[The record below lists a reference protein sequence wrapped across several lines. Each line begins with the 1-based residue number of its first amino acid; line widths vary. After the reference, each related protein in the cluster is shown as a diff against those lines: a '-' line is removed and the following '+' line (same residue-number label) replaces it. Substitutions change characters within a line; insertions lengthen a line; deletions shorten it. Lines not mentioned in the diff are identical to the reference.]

1 MAEWFAESFL
11 NMKAFVLL
19 TPIGPLTLWTKNEC
33 LVSIDFGQ
41 TAPVA
46 VMQEFEKKI
55 AQQIEAYFLRQSKT
69 FDLPYLANGTEF
81 QKKVWQ
87 AMLLIPYGETRSYQ
101 DLAKTLNTSARAIG
115 NACRRNPLP
124 LVIPCHRVV
133 AKSGLGGFSGET
145 EGQMLAIKKIL
156 LDLEQTHTALVV

>member
-1 MAEWFAESFL
+1 
-11 NMKAFVLL
+11 MKAFVLL
-19 TPIGPLTLWTKNEC
+19 TPIGPLTLWTNNGC
-33 LVSIDFGQ
+33 LTSIDFGQ

-46 VMQEFEKKI
+46 AMQAFEKNI
-55 AQQIEAYFLRQSKT
+55 ARQIEAYFLHQRKV
-69 FDLPYLANGTEF
+69 FDLPYVANGTEF

-101 DLAKTLNTSARAIG
+101 DLAQTLNTSARAIG

-124 LVIPCHRVV
+124 LIIPCHRVV

-145 EGQMLAIKKIL
+145 EGQMLDIKQTL
-156 LDLEQTHTALVV
+156 LDLEQARMTLVA